1 MARITR
7 QKEAILRV
15 LGGTNTHPTAEWI
28 YEEVKKEIPNISL
41 GTVYRNLR
49 LLSENGEILQLDLC
63 GSLSRFDC
71 RTDNHYHFRCE
82 GCGRLFDVD
91 EPVDEN
97 INERVAERTGFR
109 VLCHRLEFRG
119 LCQEC
124 QKS

>member
-1 MARITR
+1 MSRITK

-49 LLSENGEILQLDLC
+49 LLGESGEILQLDLC

-82 GCGRLFDVD
+82 GCGRVFDVD
-91 EPVDEN
+91 EPVDKN
-97 INERVAERTGFR
+97 INERVAERTGFEIM
-109 VLCHRLEFRG
+109 CHRLEFRG

>member
-1 MARITR
+1 MSRTTK

-49 LLSENGEILQLDLC
+49 LLGESGEILQLDLC

-71 RTDNHYHFRCE
+71 RTANHYPNPDRH
-82 GCGRLFDVD
+82 GV
-91 EPVDEN
+91 
-97 INERVAERTGFR
+97 
-109 VLCHRLEFRG
+109 
-119 LCQEC
+119 
-124 QKS
+124 